1 MEIWDLYA
9 SSIEE
14 LFSYT
19 RTRFAPAVFVPLA
32 LFLYAASAAG
42 AGLQRWTDVLL
53 GAALAYML
61 LFQLRLCDDLADCDS
76 DAARFPDRILV
87 ASPSITKYRL
97 LVALVFAVNVSV
109 IALQSDFVRLAAF
122 LTLNV
127 ALFIWYGYLRNLVQ
141 SPLIRSH
148 ILLLKYPVLVFALS
162 GLFVPVDP
170 IYLGYSM
177 LLVYLA
183 FCNYEW
189 LHDPAF
195 TGEKHA
201 FHSLVV
207 EGTVLVTA
215 PLWILSLLPWPD
227 RSLVTLSIV
236 LVLLTAFLAIYVVGR
251 YLARN
256 DTGLWT
262 YAPFLIALFHILL
275 INAWSTT

>member
-53 GAALAYML
+53 GAA
-61 LFQLRLCDDLADCDS
+61 
-76 DAARFPDRILV
+76 DRILV